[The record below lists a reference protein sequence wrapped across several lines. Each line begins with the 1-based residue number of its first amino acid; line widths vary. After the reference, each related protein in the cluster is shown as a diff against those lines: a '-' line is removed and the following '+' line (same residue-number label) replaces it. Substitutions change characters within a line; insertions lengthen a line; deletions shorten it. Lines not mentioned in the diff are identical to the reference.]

1 MNILVSH
8 KIIGYQGTK
17 LRKNEYICP
26 KIEDVF
32 MKYVLYG
39 ILILTI
45 MQYSTAQYRKIQ
57 LTDAKQVEHLKIEER
72 WNTRCK
78 YDEGFIY
85 NKDYMIYQACDA
97 AVTFRPDRETFQI
110 KDRDCG
116 FAVDKNGVYYQGQFI
131 KVDTTRFKILASREI
146 KKINGYVY
154 GIDSYYWRTNGG
166 VFFGTERL
174 SVSDPQTFEAL
185 TYCYFRDKNHVYYYD
200 QIIKGVDPNLVNKQF
215 TNEEFLNDGK
225 KVYYKGKCLYY
236 KGEVVEQVTSKI
248 FKTSKYVLGCNDRED
263 EQTHSILVELHS
275 EPFDI
280 PTLRTLSDSYLID
293 KNHLYYIPPSCS
305 VPDEGFRVPASKEEL
320 SSIRV
325 FTEFVVIGSTVYHRR
340 EPEKRYDAATFG
352 VIPEHDYYQYDKNG
366 IYIWDY
372 KLPFRYTK
380 CPKYGKNLFYIDEKN
395 LFIYEDQAYYR
406 AYEDSLYAK
415 NLTSKQI
422 EILKQGK
429 TLLKDLLSPHKE
441 LLQKEQEYDY
451 NLYKVGGYIYIG
463 ENVQKDIDAATFEY
477 LTGYFYKDKNRIYYY
492 DRSSEK
498 EAHFLIVEGYDVATL
513 KGDSNGFM
521 MDKDYYYY
529 GTTRLFKNKNVEVLA
544 RYTGYRMGCS
554 QDRTPTTD
562 YYLFKNAEGYWLAEL
577 GNENIICFLG
587 KKLKMRNLVN

>member
-1 MNILVSH
+1 
-8 KIIGYQGTK
+8 
-17 LRKNEYICP
+17 
-26 KIEDVF
+26 
-32 MKYVLYG
+32 MKYILYG
-39 ILILTI
+39 ILVLTI
-45 MQYSTAQYRKIQ
+45 MQYSRAQYRKIQ
-57 LTDAKQVEHLKIEER
+57 LTDAKQVEYLKMEKR

-85 NKDYMIYQACDA
+85 NKDYMIYQACNT

-110 KDRDCG
+110 KYRGYG

-131 KVDTTRFKILASREI
+131 KVDTTGFKILASREI
-146 KKINGYVY
+146 KEIKGYVH

-166 VFFGTERL
+166 VFFGTKRL

-200 QIIKGVDPNLVNKQF
+200 QIIKGVDPNLI
-215 TNEEFLNDGK
+215 NEELCGDELLNEGK
-225 KVYYKGKCLYY
+225 KVYYKGKRLYY
-236 KGEVVEQVTSKI
+236 KGEAVEQVSSMI
-248 FKTSKYVLGCNDRED
+248 FKTSKYVLGYNGWED

-293 KNHLYYIPPSCS
+293 KNHLYYIPPSYP
-305 VPDEGFRVPASKEEL
+305 VRDEGFRVPVSKEEL

-325 FTEFVVIGSTVYHRR
+325 FTKFVVVGSTVYYER
-340 EPEKRYDAATFG
+340 EPEKRYDAATFE
-352 VIPEHDYYQYDKNG
+352 VIPAHQYYQYDKKG
-366 IYIWDY
+366 IYNWDY

-380 CPKYGKNLFYIDEKN
+380 RPEYGKNLFFIDEKD
-395 LFIYEDQAYYR
+395 LFIYENQAYY
-406 AYEDSLYAK
+406 YNYDNSIYAK

-429 TLLKDLLSPHKE
+429 TSLKDLLSPHKE

-451 NLYKVGGYIYIG
+451 NLYKADGHIYIG
-463 ENVQKDIDAATFEY
+463 EKLQKGVDATTFEY

-492 DRSSEK
+492 DRWSEK
-498 EAHFLIVEGYDVATL
+498 EAHFLMVEGYDVATL

-554 QDRTPTTD
+554 LDRTPTTD
-562 YYLFKNAEGYWLAEL
+562 YYLFKNDQGYWLAEL
-577 GNENIICFLG
+577 GDENVIRFLG
-587 KKLKMRNLVN
+587 TELKKSQWVD

>member
-1 MNILVSH
+1 
-8 KIIGYQGTK
+8 
-17 LRKNEYICP
+17 
-26 KIEDVF
+26 

-39 ILILTI
+39 ILVLTI
-45 MQYSTAQYRKIQ
+45 MQYSRAQYRKIQ
-57 LTDAKQVEHLKIEER
+57 LTDAKQVEHLKMEER

-85 NKDYMIYQACDA
+85 NKDYMIYQACNI

-110 KDRDCG
+110 KKWNYG

-131 KVDTTRFKILASREI
+131 KVDTTGFKILASREI
-146 KKINGYVY
+146 KEIEGYVH

-166 VFFGTERL
+166 VFFGTKRL

-200 QIIKGVDPNLVNKQF
+200 QIIKGVDPNLVNEELCGDELL
-215 TNEEFLNDGK
+215 NEGK
-225 KVYYKGKCLYY
+225 KVYYKGKRLYY
-236 KGEVVEQVTSKI
+236 KGEAVEQVSSMI
-248 FKTSKYVLGCNDRED
+248 FKTSKYVLGYNGQED

-293 KNHLYYIPPSCS
+293 KNHLYYIPPSY
-305 VPDEGFRVPASKEEL
+305 PIRDEGFRVPVSKEEL

-325 FTEFVVIGSTVYHRR
+325 FTKFVVVGSTVYYERK
-340 EPEKRYDAATFG
+340 PEKRYDAATFE
-352 VIPEHDYYQYDKNG
+352 VIPAHQYYQYDKKG
-366 IYIWDY
+366 IYNWDY
-372 KLPFRYTK
+372 KLSFRYTK
-380 CPKYGKNLFYIDEKN
+380 RPEYGKNLFFIDEKD
-395 LFIYEDQAYYR
+395 LFIYENQAYYR
-406 AYEDSLYAK
+406 DYEDSLYAK
-415 NLTSKQI
+415 NLTSQQI

-429 TLLKDLLSPHKE
+429 TSLKDLLSPHKE

-451 NLYKVGGYIYIG
+451 NLYKADGHIYIG
-463 ENVQKDIDAATFEY
+463 EKLQKGVDATTFEY

-492 DRSSEK
+492 NRWSEK

-529 GTTRLFKNKNVEVLA
+529 GTTRLFENKNVELLA
-544 RYTGYRMGCS
+544 VYTGYRMGCS
-554 QDRTPTTD
+554 LDRTPTTD

-577 GNENIICFLG
+577 GNKDVICFLG
-587 KKLKMRNLVN
+587 TELKKSQWVD

>member
-1 MNILVSH
+1 
-8 KIIGYQGTK
+8 
-17 LRKNEYICP
+17 
-26 KIEDVF
+26 

-39 ILILTI
+39 ILVLTI
-45 MQYSTAQYRKIQ
+45 MQHSRAQYHKIQ
-57 LTDAKQVEHLKIEER
+57 LTDAKQVEHLKMEKR

-85 NKDYMIYQACDA
+85 NKDYMIYQACDTA
-97 AVTFRPDRETFQI
+97 FTFRPDRETFQI
-110 KDRDCG
+110 KYRNNG

-131 KVDTTRFKILASREI
+131 KVDTTGFKILASREI
-146 KKINGYVY
+146 KEIEGYVH

-166 VFFGTERL
+166 VFFGTKRL

-200 QIIKGVDPNLVNKQF
+200 QIIKGVDPNLVNEELCGDELL
-215 TNEEFLNDGK
+215 NEGK
-225 KVYYKGKCLYY
+225 KVYYKGKRFYY
-236 KGEVVEQVTSKI
+236 KGEAVEQVSSMI
-248 FKTSKYVLGCNDRED
+248 FKTSKYVLGYNGWED

-293 KNHLYYIPPSCS
+293 KNHLYYIPPSYP
-305 VPDEGFRVPASKEEL
+305 VRDEGFRVPVSKEEL

-325 FTEFVVIGSTVYHRR
+325 FTKFVVVGSTVYYERK
-340 EPEKRYDAATFG
+340 PEKRYDAATFE
-352 VIPEHDYYQYDKNG
+352 VIPAHQYYQYDKKG
-366 IYIWDY
+366 IYNWDY

-380 CPKYGKNLFYIDEKN
+380 RPEYGKNLFYIDKKR
-395 LFIYEDQAYYR
+395 LFIYENQAYYR
-406 AYEDSLYAK
+406 DYEDSLYAK

-429 TLLKDLLSPHKE
+429 TSLKDLLSPHKE

-451 NLYKVGGYIYIG
+451 NLYKADGHIYIG
-463 ENVQKDIDAATFEY
+463 EKLQKGVDATTFEY

-492 DRSSEK
+492 DRWSEK
-498 EAHFLIVEGYDVATL
+498 EAHFLMVEGYDVATL

-554 QDRTPTTD
+554 LDRTPTTD

-577 GNENIICFLG
+577 GDENVIRFLG
-587 KKLKMRNLVN
+587 TELKKSQWVD

>member
-1 MNILVSH
+1 
-8 KIIGYQGTK
+8 
-17 LRKNEYICP
+17 
-26 KIEDVF
+26 
-32 MKYVLYG
+32 MKYILYG
-39 ILILTI
+39 ILVLTI
-45 MQYSTAQYRKIQ
+45 MQYSRAQYRKIQ
-57 LTDAKQVEHLKIEER
+57 LTDAKQVEYLKMEKR

-85 NKDYMIYQACDA
+85 NKDYMIYQACNT

-110 KDRDCG
+110 KYRGYG

-131 KVDTTRFKILASREI
+131 KVDTTGFKILASREI
-146 KKINGYVY
+146 KEIEGYVH

-166 VFFGTERL
+166 VFFGTKRL

-200 QIIKGVDPNLVNKQF
+200 QIIEGVATNLVNEELSRGELL
-215 TNEEFLNDGK
+215 NEGK
-225 KVYYKGKCLYY
+225 NVYYKGKRLYY
-236 KGEVVEQVTSKI
+236 KGEAVEQVSSMI
-248 FKTSKYVLGCNDRED
+248 FKTSKYVLGYNGWED

-293 KNHLYYIPPSCS
+293 KNHLYYIPPSYP
-305 VPDEGFRVPASKEEL
+305 VRDEGFRVPVSKEEL

-325 FTEFVVIGSTVYHRR
+325 FTKFVVVGSTVYYERK
-340 EPEKRYDAATFG
+340 PEKRYDAATFE
-352 VIPEHDYYQYDKNG
+352 VIPSHQYYQYDKKG
-366 IYIWDY
+366 IYNWDY

-380 CPKYGKNLFYIDEKN
+380 RPEYGKNLFYIDEKH
-395 LFIYEDQAYYR
+395 LFIYENQAYYR
-406 AYEDSLYAK
+406 DYEDSLYAK

-429 TLLKDLLSPHKE
+429 TSLKDLLSPHKE

-451 NLYKVGGYIYIG
+451 NLYKADGHIYIG
-463 ENVQKDIDAATFEY
+463 EKLQKGVDATTFEY

-492 DRSSEK
+492 DRWSEK
-498 EAHFLIVEGYDVATL
+498 EAHFLMVEGYDVATL

-554 QDRTPTTD
+554 LDRTPTTD
-562 YYLFKNAEGYWLAEL
+562 YYLFKNDQGYWLAEL
-577 GNENIICFLG
+577 GDENVIRFLG
-587 KKLKMRNLVN
+587 TELKKSQWVD